1 MHVKEI
7 IGYRDILESNM
18 GEIHIY
24 ELQFKTGKENMP
36 NIVSLTCISMSF
48 ENYAIQKKPSVFKT
62 SPESGKRL

>member
-7 IGYRDILESNM
+7 IGYRDILEGNM

-36 NIVSLTCISMSF
+36 NIVSLTCIS
-48 ENYAIQKKPSVFKT
+48 ISVFKT
-62 SPESGKRL
+62 IPESGKRL